1 MTVDIHMRHA
11 SAGRSSGFPRCY
23 WLTLSEGI
31 HSSAAVHL
39 GECDA
44 QVEEKLQEIEAAI
57 DEVRRLVARD
67 EGRTV
72 GAA

>member
-1 MTVDIHMRHA
+1 
-11 SAGRSSGFPRCY
+11 
-23 WLTLSEGI
+23 
-31 HSSAAVHL
+31 
-39 GECDA
+39 
-44 QVEEKLQEIEAAI
+44 VEEKLQEIEAAI